1 MPTYQSPGVYVE
13 EVSSG
18 SRPIEGVGT
27 AICAFVGFTERGIPN
42 RPTLVTNWTQYTKAF
57 GGFVDGA
64 HLPHSV
70 YGYFLNGGGPAY
82 VVRVG
87 ATGDEGED
95 GAGGEGGRQQSSA
108 DVPAAASGAPARGEL
123 PAAADGDRPAVRAR
137 ALAPGEAGNELS
149 VEIADA
155 SEPGEDLFK
164 LVVRQGEREAE
175 VFDNLSLRRGPRHAA
190 TVVKESSTLIV
201 LEEVKGAS
209 ALVPAKG
216 TRVALTG
223 GAAGPAGA
231 AAAAPNGSAS
241 QDLARITPA
250 DYVGDTAD
258 RTGFAGLEAVENVT
272 MLCVPDLM
280 AAYQRGAVDL
290 DGVKAVQLA
299 MIAHCELMADRVAI
313 LDAPPGLGAQ
323 QVREWRVDVAGYD
336 SKYAALYWP
345 WIKVMDP
352 EKGRPTLLPPSGH
365 VAGVWAR
372 SDETRG
378 VHKAPANEVLRGV
391 IDLETTITRGEH
403 DQLNPVAVNCIRS
416 FPGQGIRVWGAR
428 TLSSDPEW
436 RYLNVRRLFNF
447 VEKSILDGTNWVVF
461 EPNDRFLWGS
471 VRRTIM
477 MFLRRVWRSGA
488 LFGSTPEEAFFV
500 KCDEENNPPENRDA
514 GILTVDVGIAPVK
527 PAEFIVFRVSQY
539 SQGAALEE

>member
-1 MPTYQSPGVYVE
+1 MPTYHSPGVYVE

-27 AICAFVGFTERGIPN
+27 AVCAFVGFTERGVSN
-42 RPTLVTNWTQYTKAF
+42 QPTLVTNWTQYTKAF

-64 HLPHSV
+64 HLPQSV
-70 YGYFLNGGGPAY
+70 YGYFLNGGGAAY

-87 ATGDEGED
+87 APEPLDASA
-95 GAGGEGGRQQSSA
+95 AGGGTHDRADGGTDALGSA
-108 DVPAAASGAPARGEL
+108 AGGEL
-123 PAAADGDRPAVRAR
+123 PAAGGGGRPALRAR
-137 ALAPGEAGNELS
+137 ALEPGAAGNELS
-149 VEIADA
+149 VEVTEAG
-155 SEPGEDLFK
+155 EPGEELFR
-164 LVVRQGEREAE
+164 LVVRQGDREVEA
-175 VFDNLSLRRGPRHAA
+175 FDNLSLRRGPRYAA
-190 TVVKESSTLIV
+190 TVVKESSQLIA
-201 LEEVKGAS
+201 LDEIKGAQT
-209 ALVPAKG
+209 LVPAKG
-216 TRVALTG
+216 ARVVLSG
-223 GAAGPAGA
+223 GASSSTVVAPAP
-231 AAAAPNGSAS
+231 APAP
-241 QDLARITPA
+241 ITPA

-258 RTGFAGLEAVENVT
+258 RTGFAGLEAIENVT

-323 QVREWRVDVAGYD
+323 QVRDWRMDVAGYD

-352 EKGRPTLLPPSGH
+352 VQGRPALVPPSGYI
-365 VAGVWAR
+365 AGVWAR

-378 VHKAPANEVLRGV
+378 VHKAPANEVVRGV
-391 IDLETTITRGEH
+391 IDLETTLTRGEH
-403 DQLNPVAVNCIRS
+403 DQLNPVAVNCIRA

-461 EPNDRFLWGS
+461 EPNDRFLWGA
-471 VRRTIM
+471 VRRTIT

-488 LFGSTPEEAFFV
+488 LFGRTPEEAFFV
-500 KCDEENNPPENRDA
+500 KCDEENNPPEDRDA
-514 GILTVDVGIAPVK
+514 GILTVDIGIAPVK

-539 SQGAALEE
+539 SQGAALDE